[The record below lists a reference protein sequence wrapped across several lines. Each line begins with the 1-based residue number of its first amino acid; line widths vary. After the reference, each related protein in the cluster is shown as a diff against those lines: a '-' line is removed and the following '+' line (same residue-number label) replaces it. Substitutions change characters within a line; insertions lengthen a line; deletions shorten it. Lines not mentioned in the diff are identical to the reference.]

1 MLRNTIVA
9 VAVMDSNENQ
19 QVVCATPNKR
29 ACQKSLMKYLQ
40 VPADA
45 MDNDE
50 DSSLCST
57 PTPTDTST
65 ELAAR
70 KAAAISGRRKKKKTA
85 SCTSLASNTFKACFL
100 TILGSNYNFQCR
112 KFIALRGRFL
122 AKVLAPRCRRA

>member
-1 MLRNTIVA
+1 MLRNTKVA
-9 VAVMDSNENQ
+9 IAVMDSNENQ
-19 QVVCATPNKR
+19 CATPIKR
-29 ACQKSLMKYLQ
+29 VCQKSLVKYLQ

-57 PTPTDTST
+57 PTSEDPSA

-85 SCTSLASNTFKACFL
+85 SCTSLASNTFQACFL
-100 TILGSNYNFQCR
+100 TILGFNFNFQCR
-112 KFIALRGRFL
+112 KFIVLLGRFL
-122 AKVLAPRCRRA
+122 AKVLTPRCRRA

>member
-1 MLRNTIVA
+1 MLRNAKVA
-9 VAVMDSNENQ
+9 VALMDSNETQ
-19 QVVCATPNKR
+19 QVECATPNKR
-29 ACQKSLMKYLQ
+29 IVCQKSLMKYLQ

-85 SCTSLASNTFKACFL
+85 RS
-100 TILGSNYNFQCR
+100 
-112 KFIALRGRFL
+112 
-122 AKVLAPRCRRA
+122 